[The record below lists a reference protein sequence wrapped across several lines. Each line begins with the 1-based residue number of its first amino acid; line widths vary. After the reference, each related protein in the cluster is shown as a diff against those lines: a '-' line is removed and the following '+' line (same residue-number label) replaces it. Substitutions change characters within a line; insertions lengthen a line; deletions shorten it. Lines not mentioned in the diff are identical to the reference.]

1 MPEPK
6 ITPDE
11 AEQIRSGYLPPSA
24 VPKVG
29 PEIRRYFGLDDYP
42 SETGA
47 LFDACSK
54 FIVYALMGRAPGLES
69 PADAYSLLGDLYS
82 ATGRFPQMCDQ
93 LEDFI
98 RAQAATGRL
107 YEAQGRDIA
116 TRPVALPTPA

>member
-42 SETGA
+42 SETVVRDTDGTI
-47 LFDACSK
+47 LHGPS
-54 FIVYALMGRAPGLES
+54 LMCGCPLDSG
-69 PADAYSLLGDLYS
+69 
-82 ATGRFPQMCDQ
+82 CD
-93 LEDFI
+93 
-98 RAQAATGRL
+98 RWH
-107 YEAQGRDIA
+107 
-116 TRPVALPTPA
+116 